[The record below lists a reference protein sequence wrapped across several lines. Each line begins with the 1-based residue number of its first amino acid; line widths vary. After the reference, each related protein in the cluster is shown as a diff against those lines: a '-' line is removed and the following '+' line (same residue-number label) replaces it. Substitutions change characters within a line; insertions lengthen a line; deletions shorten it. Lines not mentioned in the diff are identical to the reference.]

1 MVLLGQKKKK
11 QYCSC
16 DFFFLTNYYRRQIQ
30 LIVTHILKQI
40 AVQKHI
46 KCKNKYLTNN
56 FVFYLSNEIIH
67 TNWNMLQ
74 LAEYMHRNDQTN
86 KNWKEGYFSEYMT
99 I

>member
-1 MVLLGQKKKK
+1 MVLLGQKKKNNTVAVT
-11 QYCSC
+11 
-16 DFFFLTNYYRRQIQ
+16 FFLTNYYRRQIQ

-67 TNWNMLQ
+67 TN
-74 LAEYMHRNDQTN
+74 
-86 KNWKEGYFSEYMT
+86 
-99 I
+99 